1 MNYKV
6 AKTMLL
12 IMGKS
17 IRHFSMDTNVH
28 IAMRDGKPNFITTR
42 GTWIPLVNMDGHYK
56 PTINSNAHFSEGWE
70 LYEPEPSTDSTSPG
84 FEDS

>member
-17 IRHFSMDTNVH
+17 IRHFSMGNNVH
-28 IAMRDGKPNFITTR
+28 IAMLDGKPNLINTHGTR
-42 GTWIPLVNMDGHYK
+42 IPLANMDNHYK

-70 LYEPEPSTDSTSPG
+70 LYEPESSTDSTSPG
-84 FEDS
+84 FENT